1 MLCLASITGC
11 ADAPSAPEEYE
22 ELMSFLFTETTS
34 DDTERLA
41 QGVENLA
48 RWLEDPEN
56 LSKALGGFLLNN
68 SLTEEAVD
76 QLDGVDRKGS
86 GLDGMSFAVKSPH
99 HVEDLVKTLS
109 WEGFATALPHLEL
122 YERTFTPEGVD
133 PTCLARRECLFLE
146 ATTRVRADWGG
157 LGIMETR
164 ENVQFRLVETGVGWV
179 LLHRTW
185 LLEKT
190 ALDNSLFDVSIRE
203 SFKVTV
209 NLLSGGASG
218 AQLPV
223 GIPSIAG
230 GLHGGGKESMQ
241 ELESTLC
248 GKGTLRVEAR
258 WMDAT
263 FSALSD
269 ADALEISM
277 GTAKKDATNL
287 DDFMSERFTEIAP
300 TASLIYGTEQG
311 CDNDDEG
318 DEADRETPEE
328 LPREESLEGTTPCPD
343 EEDPCEV
350 LPPESFYPSFLLST
364 IQVNGSASPEEAF
377 NLDPEAGADDCAG
390 TDCSEGADN
399 TLGFLADIANSGL
412 ANAIED
418 RNLSLLGEWIPGT
431 DDTGTLNLYTGIPE
445 DPECDWNAT
454 ACIYTPMITSWS
466 CDCTLLATM
475 PGTLNEQTFE
485 AGGDDASFFLKIPI
499 ETAMLPVT
507 LKRARLRANLSA
519 ESGLAF
525 ETGLLGGAVQK
536 VELLDALK
544 AFPLDKIGPLTK
556 DAVIAVVETI
566 AADIDTDGDGEDD
579 ALSIGISIG
588 GSDVQMTWSA
598 SEGK

>member
-1 MLCLASITGC
+1 MLALAGGNGC

-22 ELMSFLFTETTS
+22 ELMSFLFAETTS

-48 RWLEDPEN
+48 KWLEEPEN

-76 QLDGVDRKGS
+76 QLDDVDRKGS

-109 WEGFATALPHLEL
+109 WEGFSTALPHLEL

-185 LLEKT
+185 LIEKT
-190 ALDNSLFDVSIRE
+190 ALDNSLLDVSIRE
-203 SFKVTV
+203 SFKITV

-218 AQLPV
+218 AQLPI

-230 GLHGGGKESMQ
+230 GLHGGGKESM
-241 ELESTLC
+241 EDLENTLC

-287 DDFMSERFTEIAP
+287 DDFMSERFAEIAP
-300 TASLIYGTEQG
+300 TADLIYGTEQG
-311 CDNDDEG
+311 CDDDNEG
-318 DEADRETPEE
+318 EGEDTEVQVEPTPEE
-328 LPREESLEGTTPCPD
+328 SPEGTSPCPD
-343 EEDPCEV
+343 DEDPCEV
-350 LPPESFYPSFLLST
+350 VPPESFAPSFLLST

-377 NLDPEAGADDCAG
+377 NLDPEAGLDDCAG
-390 TDCSEGADN
+390 TDCSDGADN

-412 ANAIED
+412 TNAIAD

-431 DDTGTLNLYTGIPE
+431 DEDGTLNLYTGIPK
-445 DPECDWNAT
+445 DLECDWTDAT
-454 ACIYTPMITSWS
+454 CVYTPMITSWS

-475 PGTLNEQTFE
+475 SGTLSGETLE
-485 AGGDDASFFLKIPI
+485 AGGDNASFFLKIPI

-507 LKRARLRANLSA
+507 LKRARLRANLTT
-519 ESGLAF
+519 ENGLAF

-536 VELLDALK
+536 VELLEALK
-544 AFPLDKIGPLTK
+544 AFPLEKIGPLTK

-566 AADIDTDGDGEDD
+566 AADIDTDDDGEDD

-588 GSDVQMTWSA
+588 GSDVQIIWSDPEA
-598 SEGK
+598 D